1 MRPTKKKTLQSFGA
15 RKRAMKLVRAA
26 RLSARTC
33 ADGDR
38 ADGTCGAA
46 SASSTQES
54 GRIDAPSNGTPAPP
68 VQEFVVTS
76 VPGVSCSSTVA
87 SASSLSSASR
97 AIASSTV
104 HLRTSFLTCEEKE
117 AADQQRAAVQKE
129 LGAMPATE
137 RKFEAMECDHEAAT
151 ATSEGEKFFLVQMDA
166 LDDLLSRTPCHRC
179 TAIGMKV
186 RGGTQLGLATK
197 LELVC
202 LHCGV
207 VSSSWSSSRQDDTKA
222 FDVNVR
228 AIMAT
233 KQIGKGHTALND
245 FWAAMNVS
253 HRGLHHKT
261 FQKHLKKFRE
271 PQTQCIENFYA
282 ESASAVK
289 ATYNEMDQYF
299 SRDITVCYDGT
310 WHKRGHTSH
319 IGVGAIIEYHTGLI
333 LDAVVLS
340 NQCLGCQVGPKPGDA
355 DYACWLKNHVCQK
368 NTDSKSGRMEVEAAI
383 ILFSRSL
390 SKHNLRYT
398 TLVSDGDSA
407 TFSALVQE
415 NVYGLVPIS
424 KEECLNHVQK
434 RMGTALRNLVQ
445 KSDKALGGKGR
456 LTKALIDKLTDY
468 YGWAL
473 RNNSD
478 DVAAMRRAVMASYHH
493 VTSTDEEPHHDLCPE
508 GADSWCRHNASKIT
522 GVPPPKHSYKL
533 PRYVADALLPIYERL
548 SQASLLQ
555 RCLGAK
561 TQNASESF
569 HSVLWS
575 LMPKEQHASLSA
587 VETALHD
594 AVLRYNGGC
603 YRATQELAS
612 SVGLTPGHLAIQ
624 RAAEKNS
631 LRLKKAKKRSL
642 EKMERRQRKRVPKD
656 TSSYAAGSF

>member
-33 ADGDR
+33 

-76 VPGVSCSSTVA
+76 APGVSCSSTVA
-87 SASSLSSASR
+87 SASSLSSASS

-117 AADQQRAAVQKE
+117 AADQQRAAVQRE

-137 RKFEAMECDHEAAT
+137 RKFQAMERDHEAAT
-151 ATSEGEKFFLVQMDA
+151 ATSEGEKFFNVQMDA
-166 LDDLLSRTPCHRC
+166 LDGLLSRTPCHRC

-186 RGGTQLGLATK
+186 RGGTQLGLAAK

-233 KQIGKGHTALND
+233 KQIGKGQTALND

-253 HRGLHHKT
+253 HRGLPHKT

-289 ATYNEMDQYF
+289 ATYKEMDQYF
-299 SRDITVCYDGT
+299 TRDITVCYDET
-310 WHKRGHTSH
+310 WHKHGHTSH

-340 NQCLGCQVGPKPGDA
+340 NQCLGCQVGPKAGDA
-355 DYACWLKNHVCQK
+355 DYACWLENHVCQK

-390 SKHNLRYT
+390 SKHNLHYT
-398 TLVSDGDSA
+398 TLVSDGNSA

-508 GADSWCRHNASKIT
+508 GADSWCRHKASKIT

-575 LMPKEQHASLSA
+575 LMPKEQHASLIA

-594 AVLRYNGGC
+594 AVLRYNAGF

-624 RAAEKNS
+624 RAAEKDS